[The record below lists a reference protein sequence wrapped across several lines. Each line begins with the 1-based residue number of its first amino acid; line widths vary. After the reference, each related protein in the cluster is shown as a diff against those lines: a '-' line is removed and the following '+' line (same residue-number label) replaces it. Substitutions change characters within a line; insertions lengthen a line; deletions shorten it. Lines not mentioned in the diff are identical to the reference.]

1 MELPTG
7 DRPIFIIA
15 DTFNRI
21 VYISQGYNI
30 GLGDRLIDILHKIGR

>member
-1 MELPTG
+1 MDLDTKDHPV
-7 DRPIFIIA
+7 FIIA